1 MLFWF
6 TAAVLTALVLF
17 FLLRP
22 LTRGAPAE
30 QPRSTYDL
38 AIYRDQ
44 LDELGRDVARGILSE
59 AESAAARLEI
69 ERRLLAS
76 QPRQAAAARPGLSG
90 RSLRIV
96 AAVTLVAVPGLALG
110 L

>member
-1 MLFWF
+1 M
-6 TAAVLTALVLF
+6 
-17 FLLRP
+17 
-22 LTRGAPAE
+22 
-30 QPRSTYDL
+30 
-38 AIYRDQ
+38 
-44 LDELGRDVARGILSE
+44 SE

-76 QPRQAAAARPGLSG
+76 QPRDTAVRRPGLSR

-110 L
+110 LYLGLGAPDLPDAPLALRQTERKVLAADGGLDLARARKMLEDKLATQPH